1 MAAQA
6 PEVKSPAATPK
17 ILVTSRIHAEV
28 RARLEDVGH
37 VEINAGI
44 EPWTQAQLAARVRG
58 ADAMMGFMTDRVDA
72 ALLAQAARLRV
83 VACALKGFDSY
94 DVAAC
99 TQAGVWLT
107 IVPDLLTEPTA
118 ELALGLAISLAR
130 NVMQGDAHV
139 RSGQFSGWRPQF
151 YGNGLAGASVA
162 VVGLGRVGQAILA
175 RLSGFGCAR
184 LIGVDPRGRR
194 RRVESLGLEQALAQA
209 DFVFLAA
216 PLTAQS
222 HHLLDA
228 AALSHCKPGQ
238 FMVNVGRGSVVDE
251 TAIADALD
259 AGLLAGYAAD
269 VFACEDWALADRPAA
284 IPARLLARAN
294 TLFTPH
300 LGSAVRGVRI
310 AIEQRAADN
319 IIAVLQGRDPAD
331 AINRPVRAAMETT
344 ERSNA

>member
-6 PEVKSPAATPK
+6 PEMSAGAASRK
-17 ILVTSRIHAEV
+17 ILVTNPIHAEV
-28 RARLEDVGH
+28 QARLETVGC
-37 VEINAGI
+37 VEINTDTA
-44 EPWTQAQLAARVRG
+44 PWTPAQLAARVRE
-58 ADAMMGFMTDRVDA
+58 ADAMMGFMTDRVDS
-72 ALLAQAARLRV
+72 ALLEQAPRLRV

-94 DVAAC
+94 DAEAC
-99 TQAGVWLT
+99 ARAGVWLT

-130 NVMQGDAHV
+130 NVLQGDALV
-139 RSGQFSGWRPQF
+139 RSGQFGGWRAHL
-151 YGNGLAGASVA
+151 YGSGLAGASVA
-162 VVGLGRVGQAILA
+162 VVGLGRVGQAIIS

-184 LIGVDPRGRR
+184 LIGVDPVGRR
-194 RRVESLGLEQALAQA
+194 RGVERLELEQALAQA

-222 HHLLDA
+222 RHLLDTT
-228 AALSHCKPGQ
+228 ALARCKPGQ

-251 TAIADALD
+251 GAVADALD
-259 AGLLAGYAAD
+259 AGSLAGYAAD
-269 VFACEDWALADRPAA
+269 VFACEDWALADRPAG
-284 IPARLLARAN
+284 IPARLLARPD

-319 IIAVLQGRDPAD
+319 IIAVLQGREPAD
-331 AINRPVRAAMETT
+331 AINRPAGAST
-344 ERSNA
+344 EIARGSKA

>member
-1 MAAQA
+1 MAAQE

-17 ILVTSRIHAEV
+17 ILVTNRIHAEV

-37 VEINAGI
+37 VEMNAEV
-44 EPWTQAQLAARVRG
+44 EPWTQAQLAALVRE
-58 ADAMMGFMTDRVDA
+58 ADAMMGFMTDRVDTT
-72 ALLAQAARLRV
+72 LLAQASRLRV

-94 DVAAC
+94 DAEAC
-99 TQAGVWLT
+99 AQAGVWLT

-139 RSGQFSGWRPQF
+139 RSGQFSGWRPHF

-162 VVGLGRVGQAILA
+162 VIGLGRVGQAILS

-184 LIGVDPRGRR
+184 LIGVDPLGRR
-194 RRVESLGLEQALAQA
+194 RCVESLGLEQALAQA
-209 DFVFLAA
+209 DFVFLST

-222 HHLLDA
+222 RHLLGT
-228 AALSHCKPGQ
+228 AALAQCKPGQ
-238 FMVNVGRGSVVDE
+238 FIVNVGRGSVVNE
-251 TAIADALD
+251 EAIAHALD
-259 AGLLAGYAAD
+259 EGLLAGYAAD

-284 IPARLLARAN
+284 ISARLLARAD

-319 IIAVLQGRDPAD
+319 IIAVLQGRDPLD
-331 AINRPVRAAMETT
+331 AINRPVRASTEAK